1 MVNQIVALKSVR
13 RSVAENLTIALQR
26 PVRVADVAE
35 TQTYQATLPGT
46 ADWAGQ
52 ETVCQARAWLLCD
65 YRRLYRMP
73 G

>member
-13 RSVAENLTIALQR
+13 RSVAENLTVALQR
-26 PVRVADVAE
+26 PVRVADVIE

-46 ADWAGQ
+46 ADWYI
-52 ETVCQARAWLLCD
+52 CQARAWLLCD